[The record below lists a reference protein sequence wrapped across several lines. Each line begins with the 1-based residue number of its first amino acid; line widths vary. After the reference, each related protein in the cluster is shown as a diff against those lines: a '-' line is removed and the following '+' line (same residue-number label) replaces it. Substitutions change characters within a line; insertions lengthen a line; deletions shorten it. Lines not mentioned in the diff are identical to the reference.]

1 MIDLG
6 VTPSVF
12 ESVLERG
19 HNLRGLLDLRHPSTE
34 DIVVRSSSNSHLS
47 HCKRVAS
54 LLGDE
59 SQGLALNC
67 VRGCKSFGDR
77 NLRANDPERQKYEGV
92 TLLAPLVRT
101 STQLRKPSGMSGRS
115 CGGTMPSPKRKT
127 KAAPLSNIAVQNAL
141 AEISRSPNKK
151 LMSYARR

>member
-12 ESVLERG
+12 ESLLERG
-19 HNLRGLLDLRHPSTE
+19 YSLRSSWNLRQPPTE
-34 DIVVRSSSNSHLS
+34 DVVVRSSSNSHLS

-54 LLGDE
+54 LLGYE

-77 NLRANDPERQKYEGV
+77 NLRANDPERRKYEGV
-92 TLLAPLVRT
+92 TLLAHFCWLK
-101 STQLRKPSGMSGRS
+101 LGRIDF
-115 CGGTMPSPKRKT
+115 GGRFHS
-127 KAAPLSNIAVQNAL
+127 
-141 AEISRSPNKK
+141 
-151 LMSYARR
+151 